1 MSKKLTV
8 TKSNKKLNDYEKDFE
23 ISELEKCDALF
34 ITEEYNKYNSHLQ
47 IKNVFLKYL
56 EETNEKV
63 NIIEYK
69 KNIDSFLLP
78 NTEFWNIAEF
88 IIREIALPVM
98 IGLLVNFISSK
109 MKDTDNIQFSAIIE
123 RKDNEN
129 INIQYNGNVEDF
141 KTILNETDNFNEILK
156 DNK

>member
-23 ISELEKCDALF
+23 ISELKKCDALF